1 MKKRT
6 FNRSNFSSLSKITSV
21 GKIRNQLKNRYLAFT
36 SEKLSS
42 VLVLGAADEGRRLVR
57 LCKQN
62 GIKVIGWFDDDPKKT
77 NSKTIFRSKMLR
89 RFDRKIPVLIA
100 SHRILGATN
109 FLRKL
114 GFKNTAPF
122 ALMQILYPK
131 KFIPHMFYKNWIE
144 DLVKHKKA
152 YKAFFSLLKDSS
164 SKQVLNK
171 LIQFRLTLDPFII
184 EPVIDKDLYQ
194 PQGILSFRNNE
205 IYVDGGSYDG
215 DSVTLFIRRVKNKY
229 DKILAFEPDK
239 VIYRKLVQKMNDK
252 GRIECLNQ
260 GLFNKNG
267 KVSFS
272 TTSDRASLIESGG
285 TSSINVASIDS
296 VLNGERVSFIKMNIE
311 GAEINALK
319 GAQKSIKQ
327 WFPKMAISCYH
338 RPSDL
343 WQIPLLINKMSKK
356 YNLYLR
362 QHDGGVIESVCYAIH
377 QNY

>member
-131 KFIPHMFYKNWIE
+131 KFIPHMFYKNWIGCG
-144 DLVKHKKA
+144 
-152 YKAFFSLLKDSS
+152 
-164 SKQVLNK
+164 
-171 LIQFRLTLDPFII
+171 
-184 EPVIDKDLYQ
+184 
-194 PQGILSFRNNE
+194 GIL
-205 IYVDGGSYDG
+205 
-215 DSVTLFIRRVKNKY
+215 
-229 DKILAFEPDK
+229 
-239 VIYRKLVQKMNDK
+239 
-252 GRIECLNQ
+252 
-260 GLFNKNG
+260 
-267 KVSFS
+267 
-272 TTSDRASLIESGG
+272 
-285 TSSINVASIDS
+285 
-296 VLNGERVSFIKMNIE
+296 
-311 GAEINALK
+311 
-319 GAQKSIKQ
+319 
-327 WFPKMAISCYH
+327 
-338 RPSDL
+338 
-343 WQIPLLINKMSKK
+343 
-356 YNLYLR
+356 
-362 QHDGGVIESVCYAIH
+362 
-377 QNY
+377 

>member
-215 DSVTLFIRRVKNKY
+215 DSVRLFIRRVKNKY

-285 TSSINVASIDS
+285 TSSINVC
-296 VLNGERVSFIKMNIE
+296 L
-311 GAEINALK
+311 L
-319 GAQKSIKQ
+319 
-327 WFPKMAISCYH
+327 YT
-338 RPSDL
+338 SDAADDM
-343 WQIPLLINKMSKK
+343 Q
-356 YNLYLR
+356 
-362 QHDGGVIESVCYAIH
+362 
-377 QNY
+377 